1 MLVSATPP
9 LLALGFFTTIKGSL
23 PPRAKAC
30 SSSFPLVWSLSLSN
44 CTSLEKRI
52 GYWTGKNPL
61 TKAFFFTIFEMAIFC
76 SFRDKEDFK
85 LGRKKKFGKLHFKL
99 SFDAFHEVLFI
110 FKTFELWV
118 HNQVCAMKTA
128 KNLYNWTSVEFHD
141 ESRMIYD
148 LWVINNASIFDSK
161 SKSKVCRLL
170 IYFTI

>member
-85 LGRKKKFGKLHFKL
+85 LGRKKKVWKITFQIVFWCFSWSLVYFQDLWAL
-99 SFDAFHEVLFI
+99 SIQAGLRYEI
-110 FKTFELWV
+110 G
-118 HNQVCAMKTA
+118 